1 MKGKVYSGLQ
11 VFYIA
16 AWKGNEKSCLDIHA
30 FIFFSQLKWLLAIFL
45 AMRSSVMWDFLQWDL
60 TSASQSPNQT
70 ELML

>member
-30 FIFFSQLKWLLAIFL
+30 FIFFPIEMIVGYIFSY
-45 AMRSSVMWDFLQWDL
+45 AFICNVGFF
-60 TSASQSPNQT
+60 TVGFN
-70 ELML
+70 